1 MAYQP
6 RPSLKLINWAAL
18 NAQDPGIRLVACKKA
33 WGAVR
38 LQITGCPK
46 LTEEQRTELGRLGFR
61 KPRLARTDTLVRKDT
76 KITLAELRGAFP
88 NATQVSMPQEDA
100 AHVAPFRLAAR
111 DDGDPEIIAAK
122 LEELTVLPIGHNHE
136 GVAVF
141 EGDEGRYLVMADGMR
156 EIEPAEGGDARF
168 LRAPTDR
175 DMSLCADAFVLEIVG
190 GRNMRMSDLVRF
202 ASAITGI
209 EHVRMQQSPR
219 LREIQEAVEAAL
231 VRRVRLESSEHADS
245 YRAIFEAAKRLME
258 GQPSFTAR
266 TSTSVMLQQYST
278 PLPMAVAAQVA
289 LGDTRGRTVLE
300 PTVGHGALL
309 STLEASSIVGVDLDG
324 RRLDNLQGGR
334 DDIEIRQG
342 DARIVDFTS
351 LNRGE
356 KFDQIICNPPFGS
369 LDKTIDWRGLKV
381 RRLDHQVL
389 LRSLDA
395 RKDDGVGVYIIGAD
409 SYLDTKAGKVTGASR
424 YLFNWL
430 ADHYHVDVAEVPGSV
445 FTKQGATFPVRMVV
459 VGKRAGDGEQVPDD
473 LSLLASDDAIFAWC
487 ERMREKYAQELAPVS
502 VENTFLEMEDNAEP
516 SDIDAPADAVQSGSQ
531 GNVSDAEENSFQSPY
546 PARSQISEATS
557 MIPRNMLTPL
567 REALDEVVEEHGDID
582 EFVASR
588 LGWTVEEMRE
598 QEYLSP
604 EQVDAVALGVH
615 QAETT
620 GGDRGVLSGDMTG
633 LGKGRI
639 AAAMALY
646 YQRRHKVVTFLT
658 ETPTLFTDFWRDL
671 RDIGAHGV
679 FNPMIVNAGVS
690 IIDPISGDKLVAAT
704 PASVVNAAVASGKV
718 PDGYNLVLATYSQF
732 NRDRNSAQAG
742 KSRWITTSTENGA
755 LILDESHNA
764 AGESNTNRN
773 IAAAI
778 DTSNY
783 VTYSSATSMKEG
795 KNVSAYVRLF
805 PPTVDI
811 GSLPETLRTGGEV
824 LQEVLSGMLARDG
837 VFIRRE
843 HDLSNLTFAVRPDTE
858 ERQARNRILS
868 DALAG
873 ILEAMNLLSG
883 DLNNAVTERN
893 KDIKK
898 EIAAMPEAERQ
909 GNRMGAVAVNFGS
922 RLYNIYRQFLL
933 ALQVDL
939 AADRAVDALESGKK
953 PVIVLENTME
963 ALLQDIIAASKE
975 ELLGDGDEDE
985 LSADAVARLAVKG
998 EVDLGAPLSFRDVLH
1013 RTLKKLTYYNE
1024 TNRYGN
1030 VHQVELASKESD
1042 RVIERIGKLIDE
1054 MPDLPVSPIDQMR
1067 ERIEQA
1073 GFACDELSGRKL
1085 SIQHREN
1092 SAFAVA
1098 LEQRPKAEI
1107 VRRFNTGQTDALIL
1121 TRAGST
1127 GISLHAS
1134 EKFPDKRQRRMIEA
1148 QPAADVNKR
1157 VQFFGRVNRKG
1168 QVHSPEIETLST
1180 GLIGQA
1186 RPIAMQN
1193 AKLRKL
1199 SANTTA
1205 NQDNAA
1211 LDATVPDF
1219 INTIGDQVAYRYLE
1233 SRPDIARRLDI
1244 EMDDEDAMD
1253 GRREEA
1259 YYINKLTSRLVML
1272 RVSDQEDIYEA
1283 LTTEYVRVIQ
1293 ELDEKGINPLKSKEL
1308 DIRCREVKREVFES
1322 GDPTS
1327 RSVFD
1332 HPVYLKTVEYE
1343 VERYPLRSETV
1354 QAYIDAHSQ
1363 RFEETFGAPC
1373 NKILCAISDALAQER
1388 PNAIAAALGTKHKSV
1403 EEALMSN
1410 EPNGPKKVQARYEF
1424 LMKTLREIDIGRHVR
1439 FTNNQDEPAFG
1450 VIAGIGLPKEGQH
1463 NQLGAYTV
1471 SIAVPGEERLI
1482 ERSFYGLREDS
1493 DFRVLGKYLQLDDM
1507 MEKFDQAVS
1516 GKRIEQRLILDGNLF
1531 KAAQMAAQ
1539 HRLGASAVYTDQ
1551 EGNRLRGVVL
1561 SKTVSAK
1568 ELSALPIRIETPE
1581 MVVALLER
1589 DRSYRFGSRNSGS
1602 IAMGEDTIIWVDGND
1617 CVIQCPG
1624 TKAKGGSVFGNP
1636 DLVAITDDFSGSRN
1650 SMTAR
1655 FPRRDMQQA
1664 IEVMYRGGLSFY
1676 AQASLREVVN
1686 ELSMTVYKNESGNE
1700 RKYIYDDQKRT
1711 ATAAR

>member
-1 MAYQP
+1 MAYQS
-6 RPSLKLINWAAL
+6 RPSVKLINWAAL

-33 WGAVR
+33 WGAIR

-46 LTEEQRTELGRLGFR
+46 LTDEQRAELGRLGFR

-76 KITLAELRGAFP
+76 KITLAELRRAFP
-88 NATQVSMPQEDA
+88 NATQVSMPQEEA

-111 DDGDPEIIAAK
+111 DDGDPEVLAAK
-122 LEELTVLPIGHNHE
+122 LEELTVLPIGHNHQ
-136 GVAVF
+136 GAAVY
-141 EGDEGRYLVMADGMR
+141 EGDEGRYFVKPDGER
-156 EIEPAEGGDARF
+156 EIEPVEGGDARF

-175 DMSLCADAFVLEIVG
+175 DMSLCADAFVLEIAG

-209 EHVRMQQSPR
+209 EHARMHESPR
-219 LREIQEAVEAAL
+219 LREVQEAVEAAL
-231 VRRVRLESSEHADS
+231 VRRVRLESASHGGS
-245 YRAIFEAAKRLME
+245 HRAIFEAARRLME
-258 GQPSFTAR
+258 GQPAFTAR

-289 LGDTRGRTVLE
+289 LGDTRGRAVLE

-309 STLEASSIVGVDLDG
+309 STLEASSLVGVDLDG
-324 RRLDNLQGGR
+324 RRLNNLQNGR
-334 DDIEIRQG
+334 EDIVLQQG
-342 DARIVDFTS
+342 DARLVDFTGF
-351 LNRGE
+351 NGDE
-356 KFDQIICNPPFGS
+356 KFDQVICNPPFGT

-430 ADHYHVDVAEVPGSV
+430 ADHYDVDVVEVPGSV
-445 FTKQGATFPVRMVV
+445 YAKQGATFPVRMVV
-459 VGKRAGDGEQVPDD
+459 VGKRTNDGEQVPDE
-473 LSLLASDDAIFAWC
+473 LPLLTSDESIYTWC
-487 ERMREKYAQELAPVS
+487 ERMREKYAPALAPVPA
-502 VENTFLEMEDNAEP
+502 ENTVLGSEDSFEATQSESPEN
-516 SDIDAPADAVQSGSQ
+516 APAPA
-531 GNVSDAEENSFQSPY
+531 NVSDAEENSFQSPY

-567 REALDEVVEEHGDID
+567 REALDEVVDEHGDID

-588 LGWTVEEMRE
+588 LGWTVELMRE
-598 QEYLSP
+598 KEYLSP
-604 EQVDAVALGVH
+604 EQVDAVALGIH

-646 YQRRHKVVTFLT
+646 YQRQGKVTTFLT

-671 RDIGAHGV
+671 RDIDADRG
-679 FNPMIVNAGVS
+679 FNPIIVNAGVS
-690 IIDPISGDKLVAAT
+690 IIDPISGEKLVPAT
-704 PASVVNAAVASGKV
+704 PASVVNGAVASGKV

-732 NRDRNSAQAG
+732 NRDRSSAQAG
-742 KSRWITTSTENGA
+742 KSRWITTATEGGA

-778 DTSNY
+778 DASNY

-843 HDLSNLTFAVRPDTE
+843 HDLSNLTFAVKSDTE
-858 ERQARNRILS
+858 ERQQRNRVLS
-868 DALAG
+868 DSLAG
-873 ILEAMNLLSG
+873 ILESMNLLSG
-883 DLNNAVTERN
+883 DLNHAVTERN
-893 KDIKK
+893 KEIKK
-898 EIAAMPEAERQ
+898 EIEAMPEAERQ
-909 GNRMGAVAVNFGS
+909 GNRMGAVSVNFGS

-963 ALLQDIIAASKE
+963 ALLQDIIAANKE
-975 ELLGDGDEDE
+975 ESLGDGDDDE
-985 LSADAVARLAVKG
+985 LSAEAMAALTTKG
-998 EVDLGAPLSFRDVLH
+998 DVDLGAPLSFRDVLH

-1030 VHQVELASKESD
+1030 VEQVELTSKESV
-1042 RVIERIGKLIDE
+1042 RAIERIGKLIDE

-1073 GFACDELSGRKL
+1073 GFVCDELSGRKL
-1085 SIQHREN
+1085 SIQHRDG

-1148 QPAADVNKR
+1148 QSAADVNKR

-1219 INTIGDQVAYRYLE
+1219 INAIGDQVAFRYLE

-1244 EMDDEDAMD
+1244 ELDDEDELD
-1253 GRREEA
+1253 GRREES

-1272 RVSDQEDIYEA
+1272 RVSEQEDIYEA

-1308 DIRCREVKREVFES
+1308 DIRCREVKREIFES

-1343 VERYPLRSETV
+1343 VERFPLRSDTV
-1354 QAYIDAHSQ
+1354 QAYIDAHSS
-1363 RFEETFGAPC
+1363 RFQEVFGEPC
-1373 NKILCAISDALAQER
+1373 AKSLRKIADALAQER
-1388 PNAIAAALGTKHKSV
+1388 PDAIAAALGVKHKSV

-1410 EPNGPKKVQARYEF
+1410 EPNGPKKVKARYEF
-1424 LMKTLREIDIGRHVR
+1424 LESTLRDLDIGRQIR
-1439 FTNNQDEPAFG
+1439 FTNNQEEPVFG
-1450 VIAGIGLPKEGQH
+1450 VIAGIGLPKDGQH
-1463 NQLGAYTV
+1463 NQLGAYLL

-1493 DFRVLGKYLQLDDM
+1493 DFRVLGKYMQLDDM
-1507 MEKFDQAVS
+1507 MAKFDQAAS

-1539 HRLGASAVYTDQ
+1539 HHLGASAVYTDQ

-1561 SKTVSAK
+1561 SKTVSPKDLAD
-1568 ELSALPIRIETPE
+1568 LPIRIETPG

-1589 DRSYRFGSRNSGS
+1589 DRTYRFGSRNSGS
-1602 IAMGEDTIIWVDGND
+1602 LSMGEDTIIWADGND

-1624 TKAKGGSVFGNP
+1624 TKAKGGSVFGNV
-1636 DLVAITDDFSGSRN
+1636 DLVAITGDFSGSRN
-1650 SMTAR
+1650 AMTAR
-1655 FPRRDMQQA
+1655 FPRRDTQRA
-1664 IEVMYRGGLSFY
+1664 VEVLYRGGMSFY
-1676 AQASLREVVN
+1676 AQPSLREVVN
-1686 ELSMTVYKNESGNE
+1686 DLSKTVYGNESDKDDKPG
-1700 RKYIYDDQKRT
+1700 YDDEKR
-1711 ATAAR
+1711 AVAAR

>member
-1 MAYQP
+1 MAYQALP
-6 RPSLKLINWAAL
+6 NVKLINWAAL
-18 NAQDPGIRLVACKKA
+18 NAQDPSIRLVACKKA

-38 LQITGCPK
+38 LQITGCQN
-46 LTEEQRTELGRLGFR
+46 LTNEQRAELARLGFS

-76 KITLAELRGAFP
+76 KITLAELRRAFP
-88 NATQVSMPQEDA
+88 NATQVSMPQEEA
-100 AHVAPFRLAAR
+100 AHVAPLRLAAR
-111 DDGDPEIIAAK
+111 DDGDPEVLAAK
-122 LEELTVLPIGHNHE
+122 LEELTVLPIGKNHE
-136 GVAVF
+136 GFPVY
-141 EGDEGRYLVMADGMR
+141 EGDEGRYVAKPDGER
-156 EIEPAEGGDARF
+156 EVEPAAGGDARF
-168 LRAPTDR
+168 LRAPTER
-175 DMSLCADAFVLEIVG
+175 DLSLCADAFVLEIAD

-209 EHVRMQQSPR
+209 EPNRIQESPR
-219 LREIQEAVEAAL
+219 LREVQEAVEAAL
-231 VRRVRLESSEHADS
+231 VRRVRLESSTLGGAH
-245 YRAIFEAAKRLME
+245 RAIFDAARRLME
-258 GQPSFTAR
+258 GQPTFAAR

-278 PLPMAVAAQVA
+278 PLPMAVAAQIA
-289 LGDTRGRTVLE
+289 LGDTRGRSVLE

-309 STLEASSIVGVDLDG
+309 STLEAASIVGVDLDG
-324 RRLDNLQGGR
+324 QRLGNLEAGR
-334 DDIEIRQG
+334 KDIQIHHG
-342 DARIVDFTS
+342 DARLVDFTS
-351 LNRGE
+351 FNEGA
-356 KFDQIICNPPFGS
+356 KFDQVICNPPFGG

-381 RRLDHQVL
+381 RRLDHHVL

-409 SYLDTKAGKVTGASR
+409 SYLDSKAGKITGASR
-424 YLFNWL
+424 HLFNWL
-430 ADHYHVDVAEVPGSV
+430 ADHYEVDAVEVAGSA
-445 FTKQGATFPVRMVV
+445 FAKQGATFPIRMVV
-459 VGKRAGDGEQVPDD
+459 VGKRSDAGMQVPDEIP
-473 LSLLASDDAIFAWC
+473 LLTSDDAIFAWC
-487 ERMREKYAQELAPVS
+487 ERMREKYANALAAVLP
-502 VENTFLEMEDNAEP
+502 ENTVLGGADGEE
-516 SDIDAPADAVQSGSQ
+516 APAPDAVAKEALTQN
-531 GNVSDAEENSFQSPY
+531 NVADAEENSFQSPY

-567 REALDEVVEEHGDID
+567 RDALDEVVAEHGDID

-588 LGWTVEEMRE
+588 LGWTVELMRE
-598 QEYLSP
+598 KEYLSP
-604 EQVDAVALGVH
+604 EQVDAVALGIH

-646 YQRRHKVVTFLT
+646 YQRQGKITTFLT

-671 RDIGAHGV
+671 RDIGADRA
-679 FNPMIVNAGVS
+679 FNPIIINAGVS
-690 IIDPISGDKLVAAT
+690 IIDPISGEKLVPAT
-704 PASVVNAAVASGKV
+704 PASVVNGAVASGKV
-718 PDGYNLVLATYSQF
+718 PDGYNLVLGTYSQF
-732 NRDRNSAQAG
+732 NRDRSSALAG
-742 KSRWITTSTENGA
+742 KSRWITTATEGGA

-778 DTSNY
+778 DASQY

-811 GSLPETLRTGGEV
+811 GSLPETLKTGGEV

-843 HDLSNLTFAVRPDTE
+843 HDLSNLTFTVKADTE
-858 ERQARNRILS
+858 ARQQRNRILS

-873 ILEAMNLLSG
+873 ILENMNLLAG
-883 DLNNAVTERN
+883 DLNEAVSERN
-893 KDIKK
+893 KEIKK
-898 EIAAMPEAERQ
+898 EIEAMPEAERQ
-909 GNRMGAVAVNFGS
+909 GSRMGAVSVNFGS

-963 ALLQDIIAASKE
+963 ALLQDIIAANKADS
-975 ELLGDGDEDE
+975 LGDDEE
-985 LSADAVARLAVKG
+985 LSAEAVASLTSKG
-998 EVDLGAPLSFRDVLH
+998 SVDLGSPLTFRDVLH
-1013 RTLKKLTYYNE
+1013 RTLDKLTYYNE
-1024 TNRYGN
+1024 VSRYG
-1030 VHQVELASKESD
+1030 QVQQVALASEESS
-1042 RVIERIGKLIDE
+1042 RAIEMIGRLIDE
-1054 MPDLPVSPIDQMR
+1054 MPDLPVSPIDTMR

-1073 GFACDELSGRKL
+1073 GFVCDELSGRKL
-1085 SIQHREN
+1085 SIQHRDG

-1098 LEQRPKAEI
+1098 MEQRPKSEI

-1148 QPAADVNKR
+1148 QSAADVNKR

-1219 INTIGDQVAYRYLE
+1219 INAIGDQVAFRYLE
-1233 SRPDIARRLDI
+1233 SRPDIARRLNIDLEDEE
-1244 EMDDEDAMD
+1244 EMNS
-1253 GRREEA
+1253 RREES

-1272 RVSDQEDIYEA
+1272 KVSEQEDIYEA
-1283 LTTEYVRVIQ
+1283 LTTEYVRLIQ

-1308 DIRCREVKREVFES
+1308 DIRCREVKREIFES

-1343 VERYPLRSETV
+1343 VERFPLRSDVV
-1354 QAYIDAHSQ
+1354 QGYIDAHGA
-1363 RFEETFGAPC
+1363 RFTEAYGQPC
-1373 NKILCAISDALAQER
+1373 ATILKKIADALEQER
-1388 PNAIAAALGTKHKSV
+1388 PDAIAAALGVKHKSV

-1410 EPNGPKKVQARYEF
+1410 EQNGPKKVKARYEF
-1424 LMKTLREIDIGRHVR
+1424 LESILRDLDLGRQIR
-1439 FTNNQDEPAFG
+1439 FTNNQEEAVFG
-1450 VIAGIGLPKEGQH
+1450 VIAGISVPKNGQF
-1463 NQLGAYTV
+1463 NQLGAYV
-1471 SIAVPGEERLI
+1471 LSIAVPGEERLI

-1493 DFRVLGKYLQLDDM
+1493 DFRVLSKYMQLDDM
-1507 MEKFDQAVS
+1507 LERFDKAAS
-1516 GKRIEQRLILDGNLF
+1516 GKRIEQRLVLDGNLF

-1539 HRLGASAVYTDQ
+1539 HHLGASAVYTD
-1551 EGNRLRGVVL
+1551 EDGNRLRGVVL
-1561 SKTVSAK
+1561 SKAVSPRDLA
-1568 ELSALPIRIETPE
+1568 ELPIRIETPA
-1581 MVVALLER
+1581 MVAALLER
-1589 DRSYRFGSRNSGS
+1589 DRTYRFGSRNAGS
-1602 IAMGEDTIIWVDGND
+1602 LAMGEDTIIWLDGNE
-1617 CVIQCPG
+1617 CVLQCPG
-1624 TKAKGGSVFGNP
+1624 TKAKGGNVFGNA
-1636 DLVAITDDFSGSRN
+1636 DLVAVTGDFSGSRN
-1650 SMTAR
+1650 AMTAR
-1655 FPRRDMQQA
+1655 FPKSDLVRAVD
-1664 IEVMYRGGLSFY
+1664 ILYRSGMSFY
-1676 AQASLREVVN
+1676 AQPSLRAVVN
-1686 ELSMTVYKNESGNE
+1686 ELSDTVYKNESDKVKE
-1700 RKYIYDDQKRT
+1700 PVYDDEKR
-1711 ATAAR
+1711 AISAR